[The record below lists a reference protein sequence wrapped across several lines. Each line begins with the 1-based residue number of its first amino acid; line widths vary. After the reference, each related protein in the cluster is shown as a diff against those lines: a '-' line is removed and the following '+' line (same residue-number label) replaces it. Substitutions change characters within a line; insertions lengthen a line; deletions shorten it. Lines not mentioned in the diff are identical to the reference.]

1 MKNREMGYGR
11 VSDLRQ
17 CRRQAWL
24 FALLLCSTVWAAD
37 PKQDIASW
45 MSKENQARSPKERV
59 AAMQDIAKASGRLDG
74 EFMQEIVAKDP
85 ALEVRLAAIEQCLKQ
100 TGVKKIRYIVNLLPP
115 PLREDREL
123 VFGVAETIYRVK
135 GKDVA
140 YKAFVLSSLIKWGGY
155 IPYPDKIPTSG
166 TVKVEWISPRTR
178 KPATLE
184 MDAAQAKRAREM
196 HDRIVEMFNS
206 VAESNVKPGPDAMKE
221 MQKWNALNGGK
232 TIEADLWLAKGT
244 TNLKAPDQA
253 KLVRSSLLG
262 TAGTE
267 WFCGGG
273 FQPDGTIVLAG
284 VSLGP
289 TLDFPGVSPVVL
301 GVDQP
306 APPVPQGEVQGTH
319 ELTGEKIYRPYRW
332 SHPQAT
338 PFVVRLS
345 PDAKKIISVSR
356 LPWCSGGVTDATVD
370 DKGNIYLAG
379 PARTGI
385 RKAGGEIQSLPP
397 CKKLEAEPRKAPAR
411 GAPAAPDP
419 DLYEEVYVA
428 KLSPAADKV
437 LWVRLADNPNGSTYS
452 PDININSS
460 GQVVLTGPDQ
470 RVLTP
475 DGKQT
480 SQRHPRSLKRLPS
493 PKCAFDPDTGM
504 MAFASEHHSPTG
516 HEPWRCGYATI
527 YKPDG
532 ATLSLY
538 NWPGPFVGGTAGL
551 VADSPLYGARF
562 DLNGDLI
569 LLGWSD
575 GGNSMFYCE
584 PLDLRRGARMR
595 GLGLNGSGVAGATHF
610 GYIVRVSTKT
620 WRTIGGTMLAAQ
632 NPVYGPSGMSADD
645 VFEAADRSLM
655 MVGDSAW
662 GAPQS
667 PHNLCTSHPSGPYIA
682 VMNKDC
688 TSLRFG
694 ASMQACAAAQVR
706 SGSAWGMITGKQNGR
721 PMAMF
726 VTAATAT
733 GKAYGRV
740 TAAPA
745 HEPMQEAFAG
755 GDLDGYFTLLDL
767 EYHPPANTAKTE
779 EKK

>member
-1 MKNREMGYGR
+1 
-11 VSDLRQ
+11 
-17 CRRQAWL
+17 
-24 FALLLCSTVWAAD
+24 
-37 PKQDIASW
+37 

-59 AAMQDIAKASGRLDG
+59 AALQDIVKASRYLDG

-85 ALEVRLAAIEQCLKQ
+85 AMEVKLVAVEQYLKQ
-100 TGVKKIRYIVNLLPP
+100 TGVKKISRITNLVPP
-115 PLREDREL
+115 PLRGDREL
-123 VFGVAETIYRVK
+123 VFGVAETIYKVK

-166 TVKVEWISPRTR
+166 TVKIEGISSKGR
-178 KPATLE
+178 KPGTLE
-184 MDAAQAKRAREM
+184 LDAAQAKRAREM
-196 HDRIVEMFNS
+196 HERIVEMFNA
-206 VAESNVKPGPDAMKE
+206 VAGSNVKAGPDAMKE
-221 MQKWNALNGGK
+221 MQKWNALQGGK
-232 TIEADLWLAKGT
+232 TLEADLWLSKGKT
-244 TNLKAPDQA
+244 ILKAPDQA

-262 TAGTE
+262 TESGTE

-289 TLDFPGVSPVVL
+289 TLDFSGVRTRVL
-301 GVDQP
+301 GADQP
-306 APPVPQGEVQGTH
+306 APPVPQREVDSTNKVT
-319 ELTGEKIYRPYRW
+319 EETVYKPYRW
-332 SHPQAT
+332 THPQGT

-356 LPWCSGGVTDATVD
+356 LPWCSGGVTGAAVD
-370 DKGNIYLAG
+370 DQGNIYVAG
-379 PARTGI
+379 PARGGI
-385 RKAGGEIQSLPP
+385 RKAGGEIQDLPP
-397 CKKLEAEPRKAPAR
+397 CKKLELETGKGPAKR
-411 GAPAAPDP
+411 APAAPDR
-419 DLYEEVYVA
+419 DRYEEAYVA
-428 KLSPAADKV
+428 KLSPAGDKV
-437 LWVRLADNPNGSTYS
+437 LWVRLVDNPNGATYS
-452 PDININSS
+452 PDIKINSL

-470 RVLTP
+470 RVLTL
-475 DGKQT
+475 DGKQMA
-480 SQRHPRSLKRLPS
+480 QRHPPSLKRLPS

-504 MAFASEHHSPTG
+504 VAFASEHHSPTG

-538 NWPGPFVGGTAGL
+538 DWGGPFVGGAAGL

-575 GGNSMFYCE
+575 GGNSMFHYE

-632 NPVYGPSGMSADD
+632 NPVFGPSGMSVED

-655 MVGDSAW
+655 VIGSSAW

-706 SGSAWGMITGKQNGR
+706 SGSGWGMITGKPNGR
-721 PMAMF
+721 PMALF

-740 TAAPA
+740 TETPA
-745 HEPMQEAFAG
+745 HEPMQASFAG

-767 EYHPPANTAKTE
+767 GNDPTATTPAKTE
-779 EKK
+779 AKK